1 MHYVAGPPHVSPSRI
16 AALDS
21 IAAEIRRDVLSAL
34 EHAGHEHRG
43 HPGAALSIVDLV
55 TALYF
60 EVMRVDPARP
70 DWPDRDRFVLSKGHG
85 CMALYAALALGS
97 VSSPDPYFTTSFDSS
112 ALCTT
117 PLVSALVRS
126 RTSTVWPTRILFE
139 SNP

>member
-1 MHYVAGPPHVSPSRI
+1 MRPSRSRI
-16 AALDS
+16 VARIS
-21 IAAEIRRDVLSAL
+21 PTFSGQQHPVIKQPAEDGGTGLADAGRAQGVGFARPAERRLRPLVRLQQGQLRPCGRERTPRPDPIGCA
-34 EHAGHEHRG
+34 EHCPR

-97 VSSPDPYFTTSFDSS
+97 
-112 ALCTT
+112 
-117 PLVSALVRS
+117 
-126 RTSTVWPTRILFE
+126 
-139 SNP
+139 